1 MYFGMAKDTWLSWME
16 EINTEMEIKRHA
28 REKECKLY
36 EILYL
41 STVVDYVGMFPESE
55 TQQWPPWYRE
65 VTKSERSCSYYY
77 KKHNKTEV
85 FKDAIMD
92 KISKEDNVIIR
103 VAGDT
108 GSGKSILGLSMANMF
123 DRNMHKGR
131 FGNSNRDIIA
141 NITNA
146 KKEPIVG
153 PKFLLRDEILKERGA
168 DSHVSEDIKDSTMV
182 ALRKARISMI
192 ECCPDFALDEKF
204 AFSLRM
210 IDNNYFF
217 RKFPETQ
224 MTIEEQVDWYLKH
237 PAIMRALVYKS
248 PKGGVTH
255 HTLYDEPWGFVEIP
269 QIGWRMDSKGN
280 MSVVE
285 KERQLLIDY
294 TRFKEEQNEKI
305 ANMGISNKDFKPFF
319 IELLHQAFSCEE
331 RIENDV
337 LEMFQVKAEEGDV
350 ILTKVNMAGA
360 GDVIEEYAEN
370 NDRWHGIT
378 SDMVKIMSRKLRRY
392 CMKIKLKNVPLSRF
406 MNDPD
411 YIREFTSREVDLDE

>member
-1 MYFGMAKDTWLSWME
+1 
-16 EINTEMEIKRHA
+16 
-28 REKECKLY
+28 
-36 EILYL
+36 
-41 STVVDYVGMFPESE
+41 
-55 TQQWPPWYRE
+55 
-65 VTKSERSCSYYY
+65 
-77 KKHNKTEV
+77 
-85 FKDAIMD
+85 
-92 KISKEDNVIIR
+92 
-103 VAGDT
+103 
-108 GSGKSILGLSMANMF
+108 
-123 DRNMHKGR
+123 
-131 FGNSNRDIIA
+131 
-141 NITNA
+141 
-146 KKEPIVG
+146 
-153 PKFLLRDEILKERGA
+153 
-168 DSHVSEDIKDSTMV
+168 
-182 ALRKARISMI
+182 
-192 ECCPDFALDEKF
+192 
-204 AFSLRM
+204 
-210 IDNNYFF
+210 
-217 RKFPETQ
+217 
-224 MTIEEQVDWYLKH
+224 
-237 PAIMRALVYKS
+237 MRALVYKS

-337 LEMFQVKAEEGDV
+337 LEMFQVKADEGDV